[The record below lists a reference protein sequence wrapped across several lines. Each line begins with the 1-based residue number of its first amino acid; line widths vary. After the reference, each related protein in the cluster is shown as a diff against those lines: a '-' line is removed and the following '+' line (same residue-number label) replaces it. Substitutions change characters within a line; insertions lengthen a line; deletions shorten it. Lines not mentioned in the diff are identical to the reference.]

1 MPKSSD
7 FDDKN
12 RVGLVKP
19 GLGGVVTSHC
29 GAFKN
34 SGRHGYGKHT
44 KGKVSPYNKPKGR
57 KK

>member
-1 MPKSSD
+1 MGSSKD
-7 FDDKN
+7 FDDKS

-19 GLGGVVTSHC
+19 GFGGVIASHC

-34 SGRHGYGKHT
+34 SGRHGFGKHT
-44 KGKVSPYNKPKGR
+44 KGRVSPHNKPKNR